1 MYLARRPVREED
13 RVLQLARLEARRE
26 ALRAEM
32 IAAMRPPPAPRRS
45 DDDAL
50 AAVLVEALASQ
61 RAAQARAMEAAREQL
76 HDLRAQARRSAPPPN
91 PVGEVQT
98 LAAMLAE
105 LARPGIEAEQ
115 RRRAAEAEQMAELE
129 AGHERRIAEMRA
141 AEESLARA
149 SRPPPRRPDRDP
161 IGPLLEQVPA
171 IVRRLAPQPRPRQEP
186 PRPLPLPDPPPRQE
200 PPPMMADLIRR

>member
-32 IAAMRPPPAPRRS
+32 IAAMRPPPVPRRS

-61 RAAQARAMEAAREQL
+61 RAATARAMEAARERL
-76 HDLRAQARRSAPPPN
+76 HDLRAQARRSAPPSN

-105 LARPGIEAEQ
+105 LARPRIEAA
-115 RRRAAEAEQMAELE
+115 RRARAKEAEKLAEIE
-129 AGHERRIAEMRA
+129 AAHERRIAEMRDV
-141 AEESLARA
+141 EESLARA
-149 SRPPPRRPDRDP
+149 SRPLPRRPDRDP
-161 IGPLLEQVPA
+161 VGPLLEQAPA
-171 IVRRLAPQPRPRQEP
+171 IVRRLVGSRLAPAAA
-186 PRPLPLPDPPPRQE
+186 PLPLPDPPPRQE